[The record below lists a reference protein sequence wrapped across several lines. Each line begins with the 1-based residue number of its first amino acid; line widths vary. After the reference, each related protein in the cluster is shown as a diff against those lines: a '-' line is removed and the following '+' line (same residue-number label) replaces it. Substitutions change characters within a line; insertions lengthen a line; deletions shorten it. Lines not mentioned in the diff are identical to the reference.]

1 MAGKLYLECTFPTR
15 SGADLS
21 RKIGTTG
28 LHQPLTSLSALF
40 SEVAGGIAPAAVRV
54 SCGDSTGV
62 QATQTIAPI
71 YASLAA
77 GDYVSIVAPNGRT
90 LTYTCQTTAVT
101 LGDPTF
107 QKVTDNTA
115 TGASLAAQ
123 INADPRAFGL
133 LTASAAAGTVT
144 VTITQAGTIG
154 NDWRIVKY
162 SAGGSGWTIGG
173 SGIFAGGKNAGSY
186 QTVTLTLSGVIANNE
201 TFTIGSVV
209 LTGKSSAPS
218 GESQFL
224 CNVSAAA
231 DGAALVA
238 AINAHS
244 KLKGLV
250 SASGT
255 ASPVLTLQDGGRIGA
270 LVTLAEGIA
279 NGALGATSFAPSTTE
294 AWASN
299 VSTFSLGATVA

>member
-1 MAGKLYLECTFPTR
+1 MAGKLYIEATFPTR
-15 SGADLS
+15 SGADLTQ
-21 RKIGTTG
+21 KIGTKD
-28 LHQPLTSLSALF
+28 LHAPISRLSSLFA
-40 SEVAGGIAPAAVRV
+40 EIDAGIAPAAIRV
-54 SCGDSTGV
+54 SADDSTGV

-77 GDYVSIVAPNGRT
+77 GDYVAIVAPNGKT
-90 LTYTCQTTAVT
+90 LTYTCSTSAVT

-133 LTASAAAGTVT
+133 LTAQASSGTVT
-144 VTITQAGTIG
+144 VTITQPGTIG
-154 NDWRIVKY
+154 NGFTIVKY
-162 SAGGSGWTIGG
+162 SAGGSGWTLGAAT
-173 SGIFAGGKNAGSY
+173 FAGGKNAGALQS
-186 QTVTLTLSGVIANNE
+186 VTLTLSG
-201 TFTIGSVV
+201 TIGNDETLVIGGV
-209 LTGKSSAPS
+209 TLTGKSAAPS

-224 CNVSAAA
+224 CAVSAAA

-238 AINAHS
+238 CINAHT
-244 KLKGLV
+244 KLKGLI

-255 ASPVLTLQDGGRIGA
+255 SSPVLTYQEGGRVGA
-270 LVTLAEGIA
+270 LVSLSETMT
-279 NGALGATSFAPSTTE
+279 NGALSATSFAPSTTE
-294 AWASN
+294 AWASS